1 MLGSVRRL
9 GFSETARSGP
19 GHDKAGGGQNDLL
32 ASAVF
37 GRRHLHDVAKR
48 ATEGTQAGEADL
60 HADIGDASVG
70 LSEHEHGPHDPPAL
84 KVAVGCLT
92 ERRLE
97 GPDEMSLGHV
107 RYLGEA
113 GDIERISE
121 CAVDRVACAEHPA
134 VQFLYGP
141 AHCTILEGV

>member
-37 GRRHLHDVAKR
+37 GSLHLHDVAKR
-48 ATEGTQAGEADL
+48 GAKGPQAGEADL

-70 LSEHEHGPHDPPAL
+70 LSEHEHGALDPPAL
-84 KVAVGCLT
+84 KVAMRRLT
-92 ERRLE
+92 EPRPK
-97 GPDEMSLGHV
+97 GADEMRL
-107 RYLGEA
+107 
-113 GDIERISE
+113 
-121 CAVDRVACAEHPA
+121 
-134 VQFLYGP
+134 
-141 AHCTILEGV
+141 